1 MGRTEYNLSTPGFVC
16 DNNSMRK
23 NSGRQID
30 WTNVA
35 AGYVDADS
43 GLKTIPAGTVM
54 AASDVADGSVVPA
67 ANGSHVSGNPIG
79 VLVSTAIEDDE
90 SAALSGYGIY
100 VGGVIFLDL
109 LPETSG
115 GTNAYSSDLQS
126 NGLTFQFETYADS
139 SVS

>member
-1 MGRTEYNLSTPGFVC
+1 MGRTDYNLSTPGFVC

-30 WTNVA
+30 WANVA

-54 AASDVADGSVVPA
+54 SASDAGDGSVLPD
-67 ANGSHVSGNPIG
+67 ANGSHVTGNPIG

-100 VGGVIFLDL
+100 VGGVVYEDL
-109 LPETSG
+109 LPESVG
-115 GTNAYSSDLQS
+115 GTSPNHSDLQS

>member
-1 MGRTEYNLSTPGFVC
+1 MGRTNYNLSTPGFVC

-30 WTNVA
+30 WANVA
-35 AGYVDADS
+35 AGYVDATS

-54 AASDVADGSVVPA
+54 AASDAGDGSVLPA
-67 ANGSHVSGNPIG
+67 ANGSHITGNPIG
-79 VLVSTAIEDDE
+79 LLVSTAIEDDE
-90 SAALSGYGIY
+90 AAALSGYGIY

-115 GTNAYSSDLQS
+115 GTNAYSANLQQ
-126 NGLTFQFETYADS
+126 NGLTFQFETYADD

>member
-1 MGRTEYNLSTPGFVC
+1 MGRTEFNLSTPGFVC

-30 WTNVA
+30 WDNVA

-43 GLKTIPAGTVM
+43 GKKVIPAGTVM
-54 AASDVADGSVVPA
+54 SASDAGDGSILPD

-79 VLVSTAIEDDE
+79 LLVSTAIEDDE
-90 SAALSGYGIY
+90 SAALSGYGVY
-100 VGGVIFLDL
+100 VGGVVYRDL
-109 LPETSG
+109 LPETVG
-115 GTNAYSSDLQS
+115 GTLSAESDLQS
-126 NGLTFQFETYADS
+126 NGLTFQFETYADD